1 MSAGA
6 STGQRSDAGLT
17 LVELLVATSIS
28 GMLAG
33 VIASA
38 FFVGVKTTDTA
49 NARLA
54 GSQGAQITRSF
65 FPADVSS
72 ASADGPVAAVTVGPL
87 PCTDAT
93 PIVATLSWTD
103 RDATATAVRKQAVY
117 SCEVVGTQ
125 RNLVRAYTENAVL
138 RGKVVLAYDVLA
150 ASATCSPDCTA
161 PRTAT
166 LTVTEIGGFTFTI
179 TGLRRAQ

>member
-1 MSAGA
+1 M
-6 STGQRSDAGLT
+6 SDAARRQSGDEGLT
-17 LVELLVATSIS
+17 LVELLVATSIT
-28 GMLAG
+28 GMLAS

-38 FFVGVKTTDTA
+38 FFVGVKTTDAA

-72 ASADGPVAAVTVGPL
+72 ASADGPVAAITVGPP

-93 PIVATLSWTD
+93 PVVATLSWTD
-103 RDATATAVRKQAVY
+103 RDAAAVDVRKQARY
-117 SCEVVGTQ
+117 ACEVVGGR
-125 RNLVRAYTENAVL
+125 RNLVREFSENAVL
-138 RGKVVLAYDVLA
+138 QGKVVLAYDVTD
-150 ASATCSPDCTA
+150 ASTTCSPDCTA

-166 LTVTEIGGFTFTI
+166 LTVTEVGGFTFSV